1 MTLEK
6 VQNILADQFEVA
18 ADSISADTNIVDDLG
33 ADSLDVVEL
42 IMSVEDEFGIS
53 IPDEDATELM
63 TVGITVEYIQA
74 QLSSDHTKLPA
85 LNIQCR
91 EIFCL
96 KNV

>member
-63 TVGITVEYIQA
+63 TVGKIVEYIEA
-74 QLSSDHTKLPA
+74 KLYSDQTKLPA

-91 EIFCL
+91 EFFCL

>member
-6 VQNILADQFEVA
+6 VQNILADQLVA

-53 IPDEDATELM
+53 IPDEDATELT
-63 TVGITVEYIQA
+63 TVAKIVEYIEAKQ
-74 QLSSDHTKLPA
+74 
-85 LNIQCR
+85 
-91 EIFCL
+91 
-96 KNV
+96 